1 MNIKWIVA
9 LIFCSAAV
17 AADTV
22 EMETL
27 LFVQNPHL
35 KGNEVG
41 IQVVWIP
48 QPLEKYCLGKTAE
61 ECSKIDY
68 CNRTTNRKVPMC
80 QNIARLPAYPAGM
93 HPRRMLSI
101 TYTRIVPKLSPV
113 KGMDILQTFFNSQ
126 PPGDFDRLSAN
137 VRIKA
142 KVKLTTSVNDDD
154 FNVLEILGVAP

>member
-1 MNIKWIVA
+1 MVA
-9 LIFCSAAV
+9 LIFCGAAV

-27 LFVQNPHL
+27 LFVQDPHL
-35 KGNEVG
+35 KGGQVG

-48 QPLEKYCLGKTAE
+48 QPLEKYCLGKTPE
-61 ECSKIDY
+61 ECSRIDY
-68 CNRTTNRKVPMC
+68 CNRTTNRKVAMC
-80 QNIARLPAYPAGM
+80 QNVARLPAYPAGM

-142 KVKLTTSVNDDD
+142 RVKLTTSPNDDD